1 MVPSTWL
8 TVVLF
13 LLLVSPGLLFDLLA
27 ARRRTGAVES
37 AFHETSRIVLASLG
51 FTVVA
56 LAILAAVGA
65 ATSGLLPD
73 PKGLLDPDGVYLAD
87 HWPTVIG
94 ALAAE
99 SVLAHGAVL
108 LAHWLLV
115 RRNGATIR
123 PVSAWTALFRRDLP
137 AGHRPYV
144 RLRLTGGIVY
154 TGSVLS
160 FTSDLPLADRELVLG
175 PPLFSK
181 MGDGTLSA
189 LPPGYRRVLIRGAMI
204 ETMAVQYRPTAAADP
219 DPGPPGSDSSDG
231 EPDAVGPPPGAG
243 VGDPSLGDL
252 A

>member
-27 ARRRTGAVES
+27 VRRRTGAVES

-56 LAILAAVGA
+56 LAVLGVVAALFP
-65 ATSGLLPD
+65 GLLPD
-73 PKGLLDPDGVYLAD
+73 PKGLFDPNGVYAAD
-87 HWPTVIG
+87 HWPAVVG

-99 SVLAHGAVL
+99 SVLAHAAAVL
-108 LAHWLLV
+108 VHWILV
-115 RRNGATIR
+115 RRGGSTIR
-123 PVSAWTALFRRDLP
+123 AVSAWTALFRLELP
-137 AGHRPYV
+137 DGHRAVV

-154 TGSVLS
+154 TGTVLS

-175 PPLFSK
+175 PPLYSRT
-181 MGDGTLSA
+181 GDRPLSA
-189 LPPGYRRVLIRGAMI
+189 LPPEYTRVLIRGAMI
-204 ETMAVQYRPTAAADP
+204 ETMAVEYRR
-219 DPGPPGSDSSDG
+219 SDG
-231 EPDAVGPPPGAG
+231 SHDSETDAVGPPPGAG
-243 VGDPSLGDL
+243 FGDPAGGNL